1 MFRLDALTSKVA
13 SKHEVE
19 DKKAIFVVLESIPQ
33 VDDEWVIDLNVTMRE
48 MSESC
53 RGDGHTRRV

>member
-1 MFRLDALTSKVA
+1 MCRLDVLTSKVT